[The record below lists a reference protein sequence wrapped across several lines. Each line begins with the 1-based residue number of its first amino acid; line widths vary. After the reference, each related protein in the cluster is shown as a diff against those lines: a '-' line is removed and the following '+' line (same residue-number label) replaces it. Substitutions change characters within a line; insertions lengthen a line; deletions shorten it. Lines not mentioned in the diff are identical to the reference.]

1 MALERR
7 PEYNTS
13 RCQPRAITDR
23 WSAAGM
29 DTTRHQCDR
38 LVSLLEPQG
47 GWGALPLGGPR
58 TRPRSRLMTPPPPL
72 WHEAEEHTNKLG
84 AQSKKRGWTRTH
96 PAPWLV
102 CGWC

>member
-58 TRPRSRLMTPPPPL
+58 TRPRSRLMTPPPPFGMRRK
-72 WHEAEEHTNKLG
+72 N
-84 AQSKKRGWTRTH
+84 TRTSWAH
-96 PAPWLV
+96 NRKSEDGRGRIPLR
-102 CGWC
+102 G